1 MVKKKS
7 KSINKK
13 FIVLGIVVLIVGS
26 VLIFEIIN
34 APRLGKINPVVSNNN
49 EEMRLEELKEDVN
62 QRRSETL
69 DGFRADT
76 DFERE
81 RPSFEFVG
89 NPAATLGEPGGR
101 DCAVITQGFLDSLYG
116 DLYLNF
122 DSGCYE
128 ITENVEFDYTIVL
141 QGGDDNGYFTC
152 NDYTIY
158 PKTSAGEDG
167 YGIYVY
173 DNHHAKNCRVYGK
186 LYGFVVVDNGKV
198 SSSVADS
205 GYYGFSIHS
214 PNEGNTNNLAV
225 NNEEEGFFVMDYGT
239 LTNSESIDNR
249 VGFYLSEYGEVYN
262 SEARGNNYTGFNVL
276 GFGQVAGSYAG
287 GGSYGFR
294 SKRDSYLVDCI
305 SSNNYVGFIAYDNS
319 TITESNSIGNYYGY
333 IVSDSAEVYSSNA
346 YDNEYHGFEI
356 QGGYAR
362 DCKSWGNDNGFEVD
376 NNGYVSVC
384 ESYDNEYHGF
394 VFYNGYFSDIKTY
407 NNGYDGALM
416 FWNSDGYNLETRNN
430 GASGVSVYGDSYVWG
445 VEATGN
451 GGYGISL
458 TDNSV
463 AGGVSYSLSSNG
475 NGNGIYVGS
484 DLGQGESSM
493 LEGSGTVCYNDGYNI
508 FVNGGTVVGEFKST
522 PIQGGGNWQGATII
536 PCDQVSKKTKPYQHY

>member
-49 EEMRLEELKEDVN
+49 EEMRLEELRENVDQKI
-62 QRRSETL
+62 SERL
-69 DGFRADT
+69 KNDIDI
-76 DFERE
+76 ERQ
-81 RPSFEFVG
+81 RPSFELSG
-89 NPAATLGEPGGR
+89 NPAAILGEPGGGK

-186 LYGFVVVDNGKV
+186 LYGFVVYDNGKV

-214 PNEGNTNNLAV
+214 PNEGNSDNLAI
-225 NNEEEGFFVMDYGT
+225 NNEEEGFFVMDSGT
-239 LTNSESIDNR
+239 LRNSESIDNF
-249 VGFYLSEYGEVYN
+249 VGFYLSGDAEVYN
-262 SEARGNNYTGFNVL
+262 
-276 GFGQVAGSYAG
+276 
-287 GGSYGFR
+287 
-294 SKRDSYLVDCI
+294 CI
-305 SSNNYVGFIAYDNS
+305 ASNNYYDGFSVHDNSVIIGSRSNGNYCGYYVFSNNVEIYTSTAYDNQF
-319 TITESNSIGNYYGY
+319 YGFGL
-333 IVSDSAEVYSSNA
+333 E
-346 YDNEYHGFEI
+346 
-356 QGGYAR
+356 GGHAL
-362 DCKSWGNDNGFEVD
+362 DCISWGNDYIGFFVYEG
-376 NNGYVSVC
+376 GYVEGC
-384 ESYDNEYHGF
+384 DSYDNENYGF

-416 FWNSDGYNLETRNN
+416 FWNSDGYNLKTRNN
-430 GASGVSVYGDSYVWG
+430 GASGVSAFDNSFVWG
-445 VEATGN
+445 VETTGN
-451 GGYGISL
+451 DDYGVSL